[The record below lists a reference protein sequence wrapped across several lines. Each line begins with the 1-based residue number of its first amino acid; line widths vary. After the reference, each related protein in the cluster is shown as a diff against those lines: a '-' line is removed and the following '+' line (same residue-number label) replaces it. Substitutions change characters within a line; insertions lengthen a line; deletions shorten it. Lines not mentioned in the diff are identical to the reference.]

1 MAKINPAGRKKV
13 LGYRS
18 IYLKFNLNVVYYK
31 LTVTLPRGFRLLLR
45 VLYINNER
53 FVR

>member
-18 IYLKFNLNVVYYK
+18 IYLKFNLNVDK
-31 LTVTLPRGFRLLLR
+31 SNKLPRGFRLLLR
-45 VLYINNER
+45 VLHINNER